1 MQRGEGKLAAG
12 VLACRRLIERSELE
26 AEWKDFE
33 EELGHTTVRINSAVQ
48 HVIGSARNAL
58 TAMAGPIEE
67 ARRLT
72 TDLERSPESVR
83 KLSAGIEA
91 ARNFLVVA
99 RSSQMTR
106 TKLARTIAEV
116 QRLAD
121 ELQKAIDRTSI

>member
-1 MQRGEGKLAAG
+1 M
-12 VLACRRLIERSELE
+12 IERAELE

-58 TAMAGPIEE
+58 AAMAGPLEE
-67 ARRLT
+67 ARRL
-72 TDLERSPESVR
+72 TDLERSPEAVR
-83 KLSAGIEA
+83 QLSAGIEA
-91 ARNFLVVA
+91 ARNFLIVA

-116 QRLAD
+116 QRLSD
-121 ELQKAIDRTSI
+121 ELQKAIDKTKS